1 MNSMPADSNAVLMA
15 STVLIFCDSGTPSVA
30 STLRTD
36 ERLTPATRAK
46 SSPDQRSIALA
57 ALICAETIDI
67 YRFIIDTI
75 SVFIGFQ
82 MTQHTSNQLL
92 ASLLIHIEGA
102 YAPNTIRAYQA
113 DMLEFIQYCS
123 QTCKQA
129 IPADPVTVSDF
140 LMSTSTIGIKNSTV
154 RRKAASISAIHRL
167 LNFADPTK
175 HPEVKIT
182 LRKISRQLGNRFDQ
196 AYPVTHELLE
206 KLLNVCQEDKRGIRN
221 RALLLL
227 AYDSMRRRS
236 ELISL
241 RIKDI
246 NWLPNETCCILLRR
260 CKTDQQATG
269 KWIHL
274 NIETTVALKR
284 WLEIS
289 QLSEG
294 FILRGIT
301 PAGNITSF
309 LCESRI
315 PRIYKSLAKRAGLSE
330 EVISGISGHSMRVG
344 GAQDLLSFG
353 ASLPQIMAKG
363 GWSKTDTVMR
373 YVERSSSNHW
383 QLGVQSVRL

>member
-1 MNSMPADSNAVLMA
+1 MINS
-15 STVLIFCDSGTPSVA
+15 
-30 STLRTD
+30 
-36 ERLTPATRAK
+36 TPATVLSR
-46 SSPDQRSIALA
+46 
-57 ALICAETIDI
+57 
-67 YRFIIDTI
+67 
-75 SVFIGFQ
+75 
-82 MTQHTSNQLL
+82 LL
-92 ASLLIHIEGA
+92 AHIEGA

-123 QTCKQA
+123 QTYQ
-129 IPADPVTVSDF
+129 PALPTDFMTVSDF
-140 LMSTSTIGIKNSTV
+140 LMSTATTGIKNSTV
-154 RRKAASISAIHRL
+154 RRKVASISAVHRL
-167 LNFADPTK
+167 LNYTDPTK

-196 AYPVTHELLE
+196 AYPVTRMLLD
-206 KLLNVCQEDKRGIRN
+206 KLLNVCQEDMRGIRN
-221 RALLLL
+221 KALLLL

-241 RIKDI
+241 RIEDI
-246 NWLPNETCCILLRR
+246 NWLPDETCCILLRR

-274 NIETTVALKR
+274 NTETTVALKH

-294 FILRGIT
+294 CLLRGIT
-301 PAGNITSF
+301 PAGNITTA

-315 PRIYKSLAKRAGLSE
+315 PRIYKSLAKRASFSE
-330 EVISGISGHSMRVG
+330 DVISGISGHSMRVG
-344 GAQDLLSFG
+344 GAQDLLSLG

-373 YVERSSSNHW
+373 YVERSSSHHW
-383 QLGVQSVRL
+383 RLVA